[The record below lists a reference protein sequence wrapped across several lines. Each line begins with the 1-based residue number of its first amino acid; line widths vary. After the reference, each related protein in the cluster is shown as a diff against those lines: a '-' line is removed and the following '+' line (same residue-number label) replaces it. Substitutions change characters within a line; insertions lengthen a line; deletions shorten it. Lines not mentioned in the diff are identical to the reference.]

1 MRVVCCVLCACV
13 CVGGCV
19 WRARLL
25 FPIGEPSGAVI
36 VQETTHESA
45 QMRYD
50 NSSFLLVPHRVGM
63 GKNYCLH
70 FANSADPLLETK

>member
-25 FPIGEPSGAVI
+25 FPIGEPHGAVI

-50 NSSFLLVPHRVGM
+50 NSSFFTCAASGGNGKKLL
-63 GKNYCLH
+63 
-70 FANSADPLLETK
+70 FALCEFRRPPLGD